1 VCYSHGAPYNLC
13 KVSGCKNKIQQGG
26 FCCRHGANVRTKCD
40 VVGCRRNATMKGG
53 GLCGV
58 CFKIASDEG
67 LVNDVS
73 GRKCDAVNNEEF
85 CEEEVCVAVDVEGD

>member
-1 VCYSHGAPYNLC
+1 
-13 KVSGCKNKIQQGG
+13 
-26 FCCRHGANVRTKCD
+26 
-40 VVGCRRNATMKGG
+40 MKGG